1 LIVLLLALLI
11 VAILAQTAL
20 KRYGLLSSADAPDA
34 RARAPAMAAPAEI
47 DATAPVSA
55 PRNAI
60 ERARS
65 LQEDVRQQA
74 EDAGK
79 KIDDETK

>member
-1 LIVLLLALLI
+1 MRWGV
-11 VAILAQTAL
+11 V
-20 KRYGLLSSADAPDA
+20 SAGAAREA